1 MDKKTYNLV
10 QGKKYFLNGEE
21 KTQWIKIGKL
31 FTKMDIPSSVKLD
44 ALPLPDDKGEVWL
57 KVFPEDFLDK
67 QAFKKEEVIDTSD
80 ATLENDLGEPKE
92 EETKV
97 DDDEIPF

>member
-21 KTQWIKIGKL
+21 KTQWIKIGIL
-31 FTKMDIPSSVKLD
+31 LTRMDIPSSVKLD
-44 ALPLPDDKGEVWL
+44 ALPIADEKGEVWL
-57 KVFPEDFLDK
+57 KAFPEDFLDK
-67 QAFKKEEVIDTSD
+67 EAYKKEGIDTSN
-80 ATLENDLGEPKE
+80 ATLDNDLNEKKE

>member
-21 KTQWIKIGKL
+21 KTQWIKIGIL
-31 FTKMDIPSSVKLD
+31 LTRMDIPSSVKLD

-57 KVFPEDFLDK
+57 KVFPEDR
-67 QAFKKEEVIDTSD
+67 KEEVFDTSN
-80 ATLENDLGEPKE
+80 ATLDNDLNEA
-92 EETKV
+92 KV
-97 DDDEIPF
+97 NDAKDRW